1 MNELRMYVEHLFE
14 GKVLTS
20 ENIELKEEMY
30 GNLVARYEDL
40 LSEGLDEAEAL
51 SRTKA
56 SLTSLDDVFAEVPSD
71 ADAASDG
78 VAVPAAGVEGDSDE
92 AESAGSNGDIAAAV
106 QTGAAEGEDAARAA
120 EAAGATR
127 PGGPTPVA
135 ESAAATLHPQPEQP
149 VNRRRVWPLVL
160 LSVVGI
166 LIFFA
171 IGVMGCNMMAGISS
185 LEHYT
190 SSQNEPIDPQGND
203 GDDQVASGSGTA
215 APAIPSDEGVYVDPN
230 GPVYFDG
237 EPADELVRAVVGSSS
252 NDVLAQTDASMS
264 DVDALNTLIF
274 NLPMGQWAANLDVTR
289 GNGVLRFDYVRVPD
303 YFDGD
308 SIDLALAYNMTA
320 LFCAAPDA
328 QKIQVTVSESDEVN
342 EHDCYVFDRAAVEE
356 AYGVSLNAS
365 MVNEAGWGQ
374 LKGDNLYK
382 HDFAERMVDRAER
395 DAQ

>member
-1 MNELRMYVEHLFE
+1 MNELRMYVEHLFQ
-14 GKVLTS
+14 GKVLTV
-20 ENIELKEEMY
+20 ENIELKEEIY

-40 LSEGLDEAEAL
+40 VAGGMSEDEALA
-51 SRTKA
+51 RTKE
-56 SLTSLDDVFAEVPSD
+56 SFTSLDDVFAEEPSD
-71 ADAASDG
+71 AEAASDEG
-78 VAVPAAGVEGDSDE
+78 AVPAAGVEGDSDE
-92 AESAGSNGDIAAAV
+92 AECAGSNGGIAAAV

-127 PGGPTPVA
+127 PGGPTPVT
-135 ESAAATLHPQPEQP
+135 EPAAATLHPQPEQP

-171 IGVMGCNMMAGISS
+171 IGVMGCNMMAGINS

-190 SSQNEPIDPQGND
+190 SPQNEPTDPQGNG
-203 GDDQVASGSGTA
+203 GDDQVTSGSGTA
-215 APAIPSDEGVYVDPN
+215 APSIPSDEGVYVDPN

-237 EPADELVRAVVGSSS
+237 EPADELVRAVVDSSS

-308 SIDLALAYNMTA
+308 SIDLALAYNVTA
-320 LFCAAPDA
+320 LFCAVPDA

-356 AYGVSLNAS
+356 AYGVPLDAN